1 MIYWKNQLKMETK
14 KIQKKAQG
22 KILDVGKNFLD
33 MKSTKSMNH
42 ERKKMIN
49 WSLSKLKNFS
59 L

>member
-33 MKSTKSMNH
+33 MKSTKSMNN
-42 ERKKMIN
+42 EIKKMIN